1 MTNEENLKSMPTSA
15 LAETLAK
22 LTESYSNDRGTTY
35 SSPYDYSLELEQ
47 AEIQWKKWLKEECQ

>member
-1 MTNEENLKSMPTSA
+1 MTNEEKLKSMPTSA

-35 SSPYDYSLELEQ
+35 SSPYDYALELEQ
-47 AEIQWKKWLKEECQ
+47 AEIEWKNWLKEDAK